1 MGAGAST
8 NAHTT
13 ALPEAVELLGEKY
26 KPFAAKIQALGK
38 PEEELAGLEP
48 EALLVELGVPAD
60 DPQHMLY
67 AAELKR
73 FKKQRQ
79 REYEGMTVLH
89 GQSASA
95 PDLAAETP
103 PAAETPAAETPAA
116 ETPAA
121 ETPAAEEPAAETPAA
136 EEPAAETPA
145 AETPAAETPAAE
157 EPPAEPAAEAA
168 PAAGEGEAAA
178 AA

>member
-13 ALPEAVELLGEKY
+13 ALPEAVELLGDKY

-95 PDLAAETP
+95 PDLAAGRSASVPSAKPSARKAKKLEVDP
-103 PAAETPAAETPAA
+103 DKDFFDSF
-116 ETPAA
+116 
-121 ETPAAEEPAAETPAA
+121 
-136 EEPAAETPA
+136 
-145 AETPAAETPAAE
+145 
-157 EPPAEPAAEAA
+157 
-168 PAAGEGEAAA
+168 GV
-178 AA
+178 